1 MTTTTTTDQQQL
13 EPHRRALT
21 GFCYRML
28 GSSFEADDGVQE
40 TMVRAWRHAD
50 GFEGRAA
57 LKTWLYRIATNVCLD
72 HLQHRKRRARPMEL
86 SPVGS
91 SRAVLTVPSPE
102 HTWITP
108 IADDVLVADDDPA
121 AALLTRESV
130 RLAFVAA
137 LQHLPAKQRAVL
149 ILRDVLSFSAAEVA
163 ELLETT
169 VASANSALQRARATL
184 AERPTADTDVRNPL
198 DAAQQKLL
206 DAYLEA
212 FERYDIDALSKLLH
226 EDAVLS
232 MPPWPLW
239 LRGPDEIGAWQLG
252 TGIGCRGSKL
262 IPTTASGSP
271 AFAQYRRAE
280 DGNGYVAWAVIILE
294 IVDGRIA
301 GVNNFL
307 DVDRLF
313 PQLGLPLRRPA

>member
-1 MTTTTTTDQQQL
+1 MTTTSTTRDY

-28 GSSFEADDGVQE
+28 GSAAEADDAVQE
-40 TMVRAWRHAD
+40 TLIRAWRHGD

-57 LKTWLYRIATNVCLD
+57 FKTWLFRIATNVCID
-72 HLQHRKRRARPMEL
+72 AINGRKRRARPMEL
-86 SPVGS
+86 SPVGHA
-91 SRAVLTVPSPE
+91 RVVLTAPSAE
-102 HTWITP
+102 DTWVTP
-108 IADDVLVADDDPA
+108 INDVAIIDDDHDPA
-121 AALLTRESV
+121 QALLHRESV

-149 ILRDVLSFSAAEVA
+149 ILRDVLSFSANEVA

-184 AERPTADTDVRNPL
+184 AEKPIAASDVRNTL
-198 DAAQQKLL
+198 DAAQQALL
-206 DAYLEA
+206 DAYLAA
-212 FERYDIDALSKLLH
+212 FERYDIAALAKLLH

-239 LRGPDEIGAWQLG
+239 LQGHGDISAWMLG
-252 TGIGCRGSKL
+252 TGIGCVGSKL
-262 IPTTASGSP
+262 VPVVASGSP
-271 AFAQYRRAE
+271 AFAQYRKAE
-280 DGNGYVAWAVIILE
+280 DGNGHMAWSIIVLE
-294 IVDGRIA
+294 LNDGLIA

-307 DVDRLF
+307 DVERLF
-313 PQLGLPLRRPA
+313 PRFGLPMRLLA